1 MARGVRK
8 KITDSKLSK
17 QKKPVVPMQI
27 NQIDDNGRK
36 KSGLPTIRVIKKSNL
51 SNLKA
56 QLRHFTK

>member
-1 MARGVRK
+1 
-8 KITDSKLSK
+8 
-17 QKKPVVPMQI
+17 MQI